1 MSTVTVF
8 GAGAWGSTMAQVL
21 NDAGNDVLLWGRSED
36 VIAEINSAHTN
47 KKYLGSHELPLSLK
61 ATTDLAQAFAHSHI
75 YVLAIPAQQLR
86 VTLQEWKPFF
96 SSDSII
102 VSTLKGIE
110 ISTQMRMTEVIE
122 DVLGPHAIALI
133 TGPNLADELV
143 LRQPAGAVA
152 AAPTQELA
160 DQMRDLFRTPY
171 YRVYTDE
178 LVLRQPAGAVAAAPT
193 QELADQMRDLFRTP
207 YYRVYT
213 SVDVMGCE
221 LAGAIKSVIA
231 LAVGISIGMGFGE
244 NTQAM
249 LITRGLNEVARL
261 CAAHGS
267 DPLSAAGL
275 AGMGDLVAS
284 CGSPLSRNR
293 TFGEVLGRTGSM
305 AQASEQVA
313 KTVEGVASAGAV
325 AEIAHRVGIEV
336 PVIEAVGEI
345 VSEQLTPAAALQKL
359 MEITTKAENFIR

>member
-1 MSTVTVF
+1 MSKVTVF

-21 NDAGNDVLLWGRSED
+21 SDAGNQVLLWGRSVE
-36 VIAEINSAHTN
+36 VIAEINSSHTN
-47 KKYLGSHELPLSLK
+47 RKYLQGHVLPDAII
-61 ATTDLAQAFAHSHI
+61 ATTDLDEAFNFSDI
-75 YVLAIPAQQLR
+75 YILAIPAQQLR
-86 VTLQEWKPFF
+86 STLQDWKGHFGK
-96 SSDSII
+96 DCTI

-122 DVLGPHAIALI
+122 DVLGSHRVAII

-143 LRQPAGAVA
+143 LRQPAGAVV
-152 AAPTQELA
+152 AAPTIELA
-160 DQMRDLFRTPY
+160 EQI
-171 YRVYTDE
+171 
-178 LVLRQPAGAVAAAPT
+178 
-193 QELADQMRDLFRTP
+193 RDLFRTP

-213 SVDVMGCE
+213 SIDVMGCE

-305 AQASEQVA
+305 AKARAEVA

-336 PVIEAVGEI
+336 PVIEAVGDI
-345 VSEQLTPAAALQKL
+345 VSEQLTPEAAFQKL

>member
-47 KKYLGSHELPLSLK
+47 EKYLGKHELPYTLH

-86 VTLQEWKPFF
+86 LTLEEWKPFF
-96 SSDSII
+96 KADSII

-122 DVLGPHAIALI
+122 DVLGPHAVAII

-152 AAPTQELA
+152 AAATQELA
-160 DQMRDLFRTPY
+160 DQI
-171 YRVYTDE
+171 
-178 LVLRQPAGAVAAAPT
+178 
-193 QELADQMRDLFRTP
+193 RDLFRTP

-221 LAGAIKSVIA
+221 LSGAIKSVIA

-305 AQASEQVA
+305 AQAREQVA

-325 AEIAHRVGIEV
+325 AEIAHRVGVEV

>member
-1 MSTVTVF
+1 MSKVSVF

-21 NDAGNDVLLWGRSED
+21 SDAGNEVLLWGRNAD
-36 VIAEINSAHTN
+36 VIAEINVAHTN
-47 KKYLGSHELPLSLK
+47 AKYLASHTLPENIK
-61 ATTDLAQAFAHSHI
+61 ATTDLKEAFDFSDT

-86 VTLQEWKPFF
+86 TTLQEWKPYF

-122 DVLGPHAIALI
+122 DVLGPHKVALI

-152 AAPTQELA
+152 AAPTIELA
-160 DQMRDLFRTPY
+160 ESIR
-171 YRVYTDE
+171 
-178 LVLRQPAGAVAAAPT
+178 G
-193 QELADQMRDLFRTP
+193 LFRTP

-213 SVDVMGCE
+213 SIDVMGCE

-293 TFGEVLGRTGSM
+293 TFGEAIGRTGSM
-305 AQASEQVA
+305 EEARQQVA

-325 AEIAHRVGIEV
+325 VEIAHRVGVEV
-336 PVIEAVGEI
+336 PVIEAVAEI
-345 VSEQLTPAAALQKL
+345 VSEQLSPAAALQKL

>member
-1 MSTVTVF
+1 MSKRVTVF

-21 NDAGNDVLLWGRSED
+21 HDAGNDVLLWGRNEE
-36 VIAEINSAHTN
+36 VINEINTAHTN
-47 KKYLGSHELPLSLK
+47 HRYLGSNILPIDLK
-61 ATTDLAQAFAHSHI
+61 ATSNLTQGFEHADI
-75 YVLAIPAQQLR
+75 YILAIPAQQLR
-86 VTLQEWKPFF
+86 ETLRLWKEHYPANA
-96 SSDSII
+96 IV

-110 ISTQMRMTEVIE
+110 ISTQMRMTEIIE
-122 DVLGPHAIALI
+122 EVWGAKRVGVI

-152 AAPTQELA
+152 AANTQELA
-160 DQMRDLFRTPY
+160 DLIRDLFRTPY
-171 YRVYTDE
+171 YRT
-178 LVLRQPAGAVAAAPT
+178 
-193 QELADQMRDLFRTP
+193 
-207 YYRVYT
+207 YT
-213 SVDVMGCE
+213 STDVMGCE

-231 LAVGISIGMGFGE
+231 LSVGISIGMGYGE

-267 DPLSAAGL
+267 DPLTAAGL

-293 TFGEVLGRTGSM
+293 TFGEVLGRTGSLEKTRQQM
-305 AQASEQVA
+305 A
-313 KTVEGVASAGAV
+313 KTVEGLASARAV
-325 AEIAHRVGIEV
+325 VEIAHRVGVEV
-336 PVIEAVGEI
+336 PVIESVADI
-345 VSEQLTPAAALQKL
+345 VDGALSPEEALQRL

>member
-122 DVLGPHAIALI
+122 DVLGPHAIAII
-133 TGPNLADELV
+133 TGPNLA
-143 LRQPAGAVA
+143 
-152 AAPTQELA
+152 
-160 DQMRDLFRTPY
+160 
-171 YRVYTDE
+171 DE

-221 LAGAIKSVIA
+221 LAGAVKSVIA

-305 AQASEQVA
+305 AQAREQVA

>member
-21 NDAGNDVLLWGRSED
+21 NDAGNDVLLWGRSQD
-36 VIAEINSAHTN
+36 VIAEINSTHTN

-96 SSDSII
+96 ASDSII

-160 DQMRDLFRTPY
+160 DH
-171 YRVYTDE
+171 
-178 LVLRQPAGAVAAAPT
+178 
-193 QELADQMRDLFRTP
+193 MRDLFRTP

-305 AQASEQVA
+305 AQAREQVA

>member
-1 MSTVTVF
+1 
-8 GAGAWGSTMAQVL
+8 MAQVL

-61 ATTDLAQAFAHSHI
+61 ATTDLAQAFAHSSI

-96 SSDSII
+96 ASDSII

-122 DVLGPHAIALI
+122 DVLGPHSIALI
-133 TGPNLADELV
+133 TGPNLA
-143 LRQPAGAVA
+143 
-152 AAPTQELA
+152 
-160 DQMRDLFRTPY
+160 
-171 YRVYTDE
+171 DE

-305 AQASEQVA
+305 AQAREQVA

>member
-1 MSTVTVF
+1 MSKVTVF

-21 NDAGNDVLLWGRSED
+21 SDAGNEVLLWGRSED
-36 VIAEINSAHTN
+36 VIAEINSSHTN
-47 KKYLGSHELPLSLK
+47 AKYLGSHALPESLH
-61 ATTDLAQAFAHSHI
+61 ATTDLAEAFNFSEI

-86 VTLQEWKPFF
+86 TTLQEWKPLFKQ
-96 SSDSII
+96 SSTI

-110 ISTQMRMTEVIE
+110 ISTQMRMTEVIV
-122 DVLGPHAIALI
+122 DVLGPHKIALI

-152 AAPTQELA
+152 AASTIELS
-160 DQMRDLFRTPY
+160 
-171 YRVYTDE
+171 E
-178 LVLRQPAGAVAAAPT
+178 LI
-193 QELADQMRDLFRTP
+193 RDLFRTP

-213 SVDVMGCE
+213 SIDLMGCE

-231 LAVGISIGMGFGE
+231 LAVGISIGMGYGE

-293 TFGEVLGRTGSM
+293 TFGEVVGRTGSM
-305 AQASEQVA
+305 AKAREEVA

-325 AEIAHRVGIEV
+325 LEIAHRVGIEV
-336 PVIEAVGEI
+336 PVIEAVAEI
-345 VSEQLTPAAALQKL
+345 VSEQLTPEAALQKL

>member
-1 MSTVTVF
+1 MSTITVF

-21 NDAGNDVLLWGRSED
+21 SDAGNDVLLWGRSKD

-47 KKYLGSHELPLSLK
+47 KKYLGKHELPLSLQ

-86 VTLQEWKPFF
+86 LTLEEWKPFF
-96 SSDSII
+96 STDSII

-110 ISTQMRMTEVIE
+110 ISTQMRMTEVIQ
-122 DVLGPHAIALI
+122 DVLGPRPIAII

-152 AAPTQELA
+152 AAATQELA
-160 DQMRDLFRTPY
+160 DR
-171 YRVYTDE
+171 
-178 LVLRQPAGAVAAAPT
+178 
-193 QELADQMRDLFRTP
+193 MRDLFRTP

-284 CGSPLSRNR
+284 CGSPFSRNR

-305 AQASEQVA
+305 AQAREQVA

>member
-1 MSTVTVF
+1 MSKVTVF

-21 NDAGNDVLLWGRSED
+21 SDAGNDVLLWGRSED
-36 VIAEINSAHTN
+36 VIAEINTSHTN
-47 KKYLGSHELPLSLK
+47 TKYLGAHTLPATLT
-61 ATTDLAQAFAHSHI
+61 ATTDLQRAFEFSQNH
-75 YVLAIPAQQLR
+75 VLAIPAQQLR
-86 VTLQEWKPFF
+86 STLLEWKPFF
-96 SSDSII
+96 KPNSTI

-122 DVLGPHAIALI
+122 DVLGPHKIAII

-152 AAPTQELA
+152 AAPTMELA
-160 DQMRDLFRTPY
+160 
-171 YRVYTDE
+171 E
-178 LVLRQPAGAVAAAPT
+178 AI
-193 QELADQMRDLFRTP
+193 RDLFRTP

-213 SVDVMGCE
+213 SIDVMGCE
-221 LAGAIKSVIA
+221 LSGAIKSVIA

-293 TFGEVLGRTGSM
+293 TFGEVVGRTGSM
-305 AQASEQVA
+305 AIAREQVA

-325 AEIAHRVGIEV
+325 VEIAHRVGIEV

>member
-21 NDAGNDVLLWGRSED
+21 SDAGNDVLLWGRSED
-36 VIAEINSAHTN
+36 VIAEINSTHTN
-47 KKYLGSHELPLSLK
+47 KKYLGKHELPHTLQ

-86 VTLQEWKPFF
+86 LTLEEWKPYF
-96 SSDSII
+96 STDSII

-122 DVLGPHAIALI
+122 DVLGPRAIAII

-152 AAPTQELA
+152 AAATQELA
-160 DQMRDLFRTPY
+160 DR
-171 YRVYTDE
+171 
-178 LVLRQPAGAVAAAPT
+178 
-193 QELADQMRDLFRTP
+193 MRDLFRTP

-305 AQASEQVA
+305 AQAREQVA

>member
-21 NDAGNDVLLWGRSED
+21 SDAGNDVLLWGRSKD

-47 KKYLGSHELPLSLK
+47 KKYLGKHELPLSLQ
-61 ATTDLAQAFAHSHI
+61 ATTDLAQAFAHSRI

-86 VTLQEWKPFF
+86 LTLEEWKPFF
-96 SSDSII
+96 STDSII

-122 DVLGPHAIALI
+122 DVLGPRAIAII

-152 AAPTQELA
+152 AAA
-160 DQMRDLFRTPY
+160 
-171 YRVYTDE
+171 
-178 LVLRQPAGAVAAAPT
+178 T

-261 CAAHGS
+261 CAAHNA

-284 CGSPLSRNR
+284 CGSALSRNR
-293 TFGEVLGRTGSM
+293 TFGEVLGKSGSM
-305 AQASEQVA
+305 EVAKTQVA
-313 KTVEGVASAGAV
+313 KTVEGVASSSAV
-325 AEIAHRVGIEV
+325 LEIAHRVGIEV
-336 PVIEAVGEI
+336 PVIEAVADV
-345 VSEQLTPAAALQKL
+345 VSGSLTPEQALDRL

>member
-1 MSTVTVF
+1 MSSRVTVF
-8 GAGAWGSTMAQVL
+8 GTGAWGSTMAQVL
-21 NDAGNDVLLWGRSED
+21 HDAGNEVLLWGRSDD
-36 VIAEINSAHTN
+36 VVAEINSAHTN
-47 KKYLGSHELPLSLK
+47 KKYLAAHVLPSPLK
-61 ATTDLAQAFAHSHI
+61 ATSDLEAAFAFSQV

-86 VTLQEWKPFF
+86 TMLAEWKPLVTP
-96 SSDSII
+96 DAI
-102 VSTLKGIE
+102 VISTLKGIE
-110 ISTQMRMTEVIE
+110 ISTQMRMTEIIE
-122 DVLGPHAIALI
+122 EMWGVKKVGVI

-152 AAPTQELA
+152 AASTQELA
-160 DQMRDLFRTPY
+160 DFIRTLFRTPY
-171 YRVYTDE
+171 YRT
-178 LVLRQPAGAVAAAPT
+178 
-193 QELADQMRDLFRTP
+193 
-207 YYRVYT
+207 YT
-213 SVDVMGCE
+213 STDVMGCE

-231 LAVGISIGMGFGE
+231 LSVGISIGMGFGE

-267 DPLSAAGL
+267 DPLTAAGL

-293 TFGEVLGRTGSM
+293 TFGEILGRSGSIE
-305 AQASEQVA
+305 AARAEVA

-325 AEIAHRVGIEV
+325 VEIAHRVGVEV
-336 PVIEAVGEI
+336 PVIESVADI
-345 VSEQLTPAAALQKL
+345 VNGSLTPVAALQRL